1 MWRKYLLITIILFS
15 ALAYTLPWKSWLEE
29 KLKSELVVR
38 GITKLEF
45 SIDSVGWKE
54 IAFKDIVFGELRLPA
69 LSISYTPLELWR
81 GNFSELHTKNI
92 TFHKDKLEITLEDM
106 EASVE
111 SGKWKI
117 GEIKIVGTPVVLP
130 VLAGKGTVKLEGD
143 KIFVD
148 GDIYS
153 VDIKTKV
160 EFALNYPNLKILEAK
175 LPWNEGTLSAQNIS
189 IPLNVNT
196 PIAVTLKVKQIS
208 MNSLLAAATNNR
220 ASATGVMSGTIPIV
234 IARDGSFAVKKGNL
248 KAEKTGT
255 LVLSPD
261 VIPSDTPQIALL
273 RDVLKDFH
281 YSEFSM
287 GIESA
292 DNKQLSMLLSLE
304 GNNPDVYNG
313 RVVKLNVHLTGDVI
327 ELITKSVMMLENL
340 K

>member
-1 MWRKYLLITIILFS
+1 MWRKYLILS
-15 ALAYTLPWKSWLEE
+15 ICLLAVLVYTLPWKIWLEAR
-29 KLKSELVVR
+29 LKSEFVAR
-38 GITKLEF
+38 GITQLEF
-45 SIDSVGWKE
+45 SIESIGLEE
-54 IAFKDIVFGELRLPA
+54 IAFKDIVFGELKLPA
-69 LSISYTPLELWR
+69 LSISYEPLELWR
-81 GNFSELHTKNI
+81 GNFRGLHTKNI
-92 TFHKDKLEITLEDM
+92 TFHKDKLEIILHDV
-106 EASVE
+106 EASIAD
-111 SGKWKI
+111 GKWKI
-117 GEIKIVGTPVVLP
+117 GEINIVGVPVALP
-130 VLAGKGTVKLEGD
+130 PLAGKGTVKLEGD

-160 EFALNYPNLKILEAK
+160 KFALNYPNLKILEAK

-220 ASATGVMSGTIPIV
+220 ASATGVVSGTIPIV
-234 IARDGSFAVKKGNL
+234 IARDGSFTVRKGNL